1 MGFNH
6 FAPFFFEINSNSY
19 ILAYKFKKSAMK
31 KILSITCLAVLM
43 LATKAYAQSNLMW
56 TVKDNVQKGY
66 FKTNTTI
73 NSNFSGF
80 TSKEEA
86 TKFCS
91 KIKANTEVAS
101 ADLSNYDANGNCDI
115 KLTFKQPHN
124 KQYYVGM
131 AQKLGVAYISVNG
144 SKKTP
149 TQILEEIRNKK
160 K

>member
-1 MGFNH
+1 
-6 FAPFFFEINSNSY
+6 
-19 ILAYKFKKSAMK
+19 
-31 KILSITCLAVLM
+31 M
-43 LATKAYAQSNLMW
+43 LVTKAYSQSNLMW

-80 TSKEEA
+80 TSKDEA
-86 TKFCS
+86 TKFCT

-101 ADLSNYDANGNCDI
+101 AVVSNSDANGNCDI

-149 TQILEEIRNKK
+149 TQILEEIRNKNK
-160 K
+160 